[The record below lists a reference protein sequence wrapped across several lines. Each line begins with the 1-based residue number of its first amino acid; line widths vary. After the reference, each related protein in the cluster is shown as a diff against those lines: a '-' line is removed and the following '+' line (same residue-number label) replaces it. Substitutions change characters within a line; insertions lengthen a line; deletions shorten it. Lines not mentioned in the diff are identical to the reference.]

1 MAKAT
6 ITDIKPVKPEQKV
19 TLELSVKEAA
29 VLQFIVGSISG
40 RGELR
45 DVASTIYNALLSI
58 PRVHSYNSCIFGT
71 VNRHGTKEFLVGHFD
86 IPDEP

>member
-1 MAKAT
+1 MANAT

-29 VLQFIVGSISG
+29 VLQFIVGSVSE

-45 DVASTIYNALLSI
+45 DVASTIHKALMSI
-58 PRVHSYNSCIFGT
+58 HRVHMYNNCIFDT
-71 VNRHGTKEFLVGHFD
+71 VNRTGTKAFLVGHFG
-86 IPDEP
+86 IPEEP